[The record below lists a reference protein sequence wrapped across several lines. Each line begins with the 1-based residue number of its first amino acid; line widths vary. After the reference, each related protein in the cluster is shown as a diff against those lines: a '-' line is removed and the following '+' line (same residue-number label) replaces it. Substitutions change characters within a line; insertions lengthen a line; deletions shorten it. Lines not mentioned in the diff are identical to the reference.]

1 MFRHNLK
8 SFNEDGDTLPHTGD
22 MYLIL
27 RGESWHKCIRVSG
40 SVYFFL
46 YECCQELSDN
56 TIVLTMLFFF
66 FFGHLNFLCCQLS
79 LCLLP
84 RLRPLAFCL
93 HSTQS
98 GKLTWVIQGITSVS
112 SNTFK

>member
-66 FFGHLNFLCCQLS
+66 FWSLEFPLLSAIVVLIAKIKTSCFLFAQYPVWQTDLGHSGNNQCQ
-79 LCLLP
+79 
-84 RLRPLAFCL
+84 
-93 HSTQS
+93 Q
-98 GKLTWVIQGITSVS
+98 
-112 SNTFK
+112 